1 MTLDP
6 PPPGDLTAMRLLHTA
21 DWHLCDQ
28 LGRLNRTDDLKRRVE
43 RVAELCEGHAV
54 EVLLIAGDLFSEQA
68 SVEQMTDALVHV
80 RTQFASFFARGGTI
94 LAVTGNHD
102 RDARIDMVR
111 SGMALAVPQAGAGG
125 ELGTGRMYLQ
135 NGCSVAKL
143 RDAAGQVVQFVLVP
157 FPFANRHGL
166 SATEYR
172 SKEEESRQ
180 LHTRVK
186 EWIGRAHLRP
196 DFDATLQTV
205 LVAHLHVRG
214 SELTTVPAYQMT
226 DRDDVLFDFADL
238 APAWAYVAL
247 GHIHKPQTLCGADHV
262 RYPGSLDRLDFGD
275 LHDDNGVVL
284 FDLGPQ
290 GIVGEPTVLPIAPT
304 PFHTV
309 VIVNADADLPGLAAK
324 YPDAA
329 TAVVRLRVRLP
340 LGTLSRIDV
349 EKQLKAIFPRRHEL
363 SFLGDEAAAPAAAAA
378 SAPTAGY
385 AETVRTYL
393 TSQLEADPDRAAVLD
408 LAESFLTHPEAS

>member
-1 MTLDP
+1 
-6 PPPGDLTAMRLLHTA
+6 MRLLHTA

-43 RVAELCEGHAV
+43 RVAEFCEEHAV

-80 RTQFASFFARGGTI
+80 RTQFAAFFARGGTI

-125 ELGTGRMYLQ
+125 ILATGRMYLL
-135 NGCSVAKL
+135 NGCAVTKL
-143 RDAAGQVVQFVLVP
+143 RDAAGQAVQFVLVP

-186 EWIGRAHLRP
+186 EWIGRAHLRD

-214 SELTTVPAYQMT
+214 SELTTAYKMT

-238 APAWAYVAL
+238 APSWAYVAL
-247 GHIHKPQTLCGADHV
+247 GHIHKPQTLGGAGHV
-262 RYPGSLDRLDFGD
+262 RYPGSLDRLDFGET
-275 LHDDNGVVL
+275 HDDHGVIL
-284 FDLGPQ
+284 FDLGPD
-290 GIVGEPTVLPIAPT
+290 GLAGEPTRLPIAPT

-309 VIVNADADLPGLAAK
+309 HIADADAELPGLAAK

-329 TAVVRLRVRLP
+329 TAIVRLRVKLP

-363 SFLGDEAAAPAAAAA
+363 SFVGDEPAAPTEAVP
-378 SAPTAGY
+378 SGPTAGY

-393 TSQLEADPDRAAVLD
+393 TTQLEADPDRAAVLE

>member
-1 MTLDP
+1 
-6 PPPGDLTAMRLLHTA
+6 MRILHTA

-28 LGRLNRTDDLKRRVE
+28 LGRLNRTEDLKRRVE
-43 RVAELCEGHAV
+43 RVAELCKEHAV
-54 EVLLIAGDLFSEQA
+54 DVLLIAGDLFSEQA

-80 RTQFASFFARGGTI
+80 RTQFAAFFDRGGTI
-94 LAVTGNHD
+94 LAITGNHD
-102 RDARIDMVR
+102 RDARINMVR
-111 SGMALAVPQAGAGG
+111 TGMTLAVPQPSTGGVLAG
-125 ELGTGRMYLQ
+125 GRMYLQ

-157 FPFANRHGL
+157 YPFANRYGL
-166 SATEYR
+166 SATQYR
-172 SKEEESRQ
+172 SKEEE
-180 LHTRVK
+180 TRELQTLVRD
-186 EWIGRAHLRP
+186 WITRTTERT
-196 DFDATLQTV
+196 DFDATLHTV

-214 SELTTVPAYQMT
+214 SELTTAYKVT
-226 DRDDVLFDFADL
+226 ERDDVLFQFADL
-238 APAWAYVAL
+238 QPSWAYVAL
-247 GHIHKPQTLCGADHV
+247 GHIHKPQCLGGTSHV

-290 GIVGEPTVLPIAPT
+290 GVVGEPTVLPIAPT
-304 PFHTV
+304 PFHT
-309 VIVNADADLPGLAAK
+309 INIADADADLPGLAAK

-329 TAVVRLRVRLP
+329 TAIVRLRVRLP

-363 SFLGDEAAAPAAAAA
+363 SFVGDESVAPTAAVPPG
-378 SAPTAGY
+378 PTAGY

-393 TSQLEADPDRAAVLD
+393 TTQLEADPDRAAVLD